1 MSVSF
6 KDSILSFPFKDPGG
20 SYRADSR
27 NRQTGGRELVPGSEQ
42 QLVILSSAQ
51 GKFQRVKASLLT
63 ETFELQGHRDERAVD

>member
-27 NRQTGGRELVPGSEQ
+27 NRQTGGRELVTGSEQ
-42 QLVILSSAQ
+42 QLVILSL
-51 GKFQRVKASLLT
+51 SLI
-63 ETFELQGHRDERAVD
+63 HI

>member
-51 GKFQRVKASLLT
+51 GEFQRIKASLLT